1 MNSYCF
7 LKNTTFKFGDFYFKQ
22 INGVAMGS
30 PLAPALAEVFL
41 RNLENK
47 FINIPLNPLKILFYY
62 RFVDDIFVIL
72 PEDIDE
78 NVVLNNFINF
88 HKSLKFTLE
97 KEKNGTLNFLDV
109 SISKNNEELLTS
121 WYRKPSNTLM
131 FTQWNSNGPKIYKI
145 NLIRTMINRL
155 KAICS
160 NKHRRSV
167 TGAWGARPPPPDFL
181 KITITYHRVLLCS
194 HKTK

>member
-78 NVVLNNFINF
+78 NVFLNNFINF
-88 HKSLKFTLE
+88 HKNLKFTFE
-97 KEKNGTLNFLDV
+97 KEVNGTLSFLDV
-109 SISKNNEELLTS
+109 SISKNNERLLTS
-121 WYRKPSNTLM
+121 WYRKPSNTLT
-131 FTQWNSNGPKIYKI
+131 FTQ
-145 NLIRTMINRL
+145 
-155 KAICS
+155 
-160 NKHRRSV
+160 
-167 TGAWGARPPPPDFL
+167 
-181 KITITYHRVLLCS
+181 
-194 HKTK
+194 